1 MIVPAEPGR
10 YDVVIIGAGVV
21 GAGTA
26 GRLAADGATVL
37 LVDADPRGGLGSRAA
52 AGIGVP
58 SARLLADPLMREFT
72 AEGAR
77 ALAADLRRVDPSGG
91 LSLSCG
97 VLRPF
102 RRPEEAKALA
112 AAPGAAGVLGD
123 WLPARSVAELEPA
136 LDVSRMAG
144 AFLAGDGMVVDVRAY
159 LDGLLAAAEAS
170 GARLLLGHRASLE
183 SAGSPH
189 RVTLRPGAAPDG
201 DGAAPATVTAGL
213 VVVAA
218 GAWTGE
224 VLRGPGH
231 VPVSPRRG
239 QMIQLGDVPGARLS
253 RIVSGPL
260 YLAPG
265 VGGGLLVGA
274 TEEDR
279 GFEPA
284 PTLEGVLLLA
294 AHAGRTVPA
303 AREATVD
310 RLWYGFRSVTPDGR
324 PVIGWSAVPGVLVA
338 SGHGGQGILTGS
350 LTADMV
356 AALCAGRP
364 APGPAGFAPRLAEAR

>member
-1 MIVPAEPGR
+1 
-10 YDVVIIGAGVV
+10 
-21 GAGTA
+21 
-26 GRLAADGATVL
+26 
-37 LVDADPRGGLGSRAA
+37 
-52 AGIGVP
+52 VP
-58 SARLLADPLMREFT
+58 SARLLGDPVMREFT
-72 AEGAR
+72 VQGAR
-77 ALAADLRRVDPSGG
+77 ALAGDLRRIDPSGH
-91 LSLSCG
+91 LALSCG

-102 RRPEEAKALA
+102 RRPEDAGALPGN
-112 AAPGAAGVLGD
+112 PGAAGLLGD
-123 WLPARSVAELEPA
+123 WLPAEAVAELEPA

-144 AFLAGDGMVVDVRAY
+144 AFLADDGMVVDVHGY
-159 LDGLLAAAEAS
+159 LDGLLAAARAS
-170 GARLLLGHRASLE
+170 GAHLLLGYRASFT
-183 SAGSPH
+183 STGSPH
-189 RVTLRPGAAPDG
+189 RVTLRACVSPDG
-201 DGAAPATVTAGL
+201 GDASATTITAGI

-224 VLRGPGH
+224 VMSGAGH
-231 VPVSPRRG
+231 VPVGPRRG
-239 QMIQLGDVPGARLS
+239 QMIRLGDVPGTRLS

-274 TEEDR
+274 TEEDC

-294 AHAGRTVPA
+294 AHASRTIPA
-303 AREATVD
+303 ARAATVE
-310 RLWYGFRSVTPDGR
+310 RIWYGFRSVTPGGR

-338 SGHGGQGILTGS
+338 AGHGGQGILTGS

-364 APGPAGFAPRLAEAR
+364 APGPDVFAPRLAEAR